1 MSQSTTQ
8 LPTTVHPLA
17 HSLAHSERPRGSRS
31 AWCGTLACIVTLAL
45 GALGCG
51 GDIEARMAEV
61 RALQDVGQFT
71 ASIEELREILA
82 VAPDL
87 PEATYRLGVAL
98 VQTGEPS
105 RAVWALEKAAE
116 SNEYAIPASLLLASA
131 HFGAQNFEAT
141 VDAVD
146 RVLELDPE
154 RLAALRMR
162 AKANLGAGRLDEA
175 MRDTE
180 RLLETYPD
188 DYAVHVLYAT
198 LLADLG
204 RIEEAKEAH
213 DRVKELA
220 LASEDTAISHRG
232 CLAPAIFA
240 RDKLNDMDKAEELF
254 EDCIER
260 FPTNAFVASEVMKFY
275 DRIRKHEKATE
286 LIRQAVEQA
295 PENLSMRSH
304 LAMRLRNMGEVEEAE
319 QVLLEAAESFRS
331 AGAWNLLAGFY
342 RQQGESAKAL
352 EALEKM
358 ADLAGGGTDQLR
370 FTQADVLIDVGELD
384 RAEEIARSLE
394 EPIYAKL
401 LRGRIALERGDPKG
415 ALELFD
421 QGIRAWPNNAG
432 ARFLAGLAAR
442 ALGDRARAI
451 SELREAVRVDNSA
464 TSAAELLARI
474 HFELGDYAEAIR
486 YARLAARRRGAEL
499 PGIYVVAARALVE
512 LRKYDEARMTLENLS
527 RMSGQESLATIEL
540 ASVESAASGPAA
552 GVRTIEES
560 GLDLGDPQN
569 ADLLRAYADH
579 RIAEGKAELA
589 LERID
594 AALAR
599 HPSEAAYHEMRGLVL
614 TRLDR
619 DQEAHSAFEKSAE
632 LDPQHAGAYAGLA
645 TLAARGNE
653 IERAVELFDQAAGLA
668 PDKSSYAYAAA
679 QLSLATGAAEGAEK
693 RLREVVSRFPGH
705 AGARNDLAWILA
717 EKGEELD
724 WALALAEEAQRMDPS
739 PDVLDTLGWVH
750 FRRGEMSAAVG
761 ALEQAVEARADSPS
775 IRYRLGVALN
785 RAGDPERAREMLEE
799 AIAVGSFPEAAD
811 ARRELAELE
820 KP

>member
-1 MSQSTTQ
+1 
-8 LPTTVHPLA
+8 
-17 HSLAHSERPRGSRS
+17 
-31 AWCGTLACIVTLAL
+31 VTLAL

-87 PEATYRLGVAL
+87 PEATYRLGIAL

-105 RAVWALEKAAE
+105 RAVWALEKASE
-116 SNEYAIPASLLLASA
+116 SNEYAIPASMLLASA
-131 HFGAQNFEAT
+131 HFASQNFEAT
-141 VDAVD
+141 VAAAD

-162 AKANLGAGRLDEA
+162 AKGNLGAGRLDEA

-180 RLLETYPD
+180 RLLETDPD
-188 DYAVHVLYAT
+188 DYAVYVLYAT
-198 LLADLG
+198 LLGDLG
-204 RIEEAKEAH
+204 RMEEAKEAH

-220 LASEDTAISHRG
+220 LASEDAAISHRG
-232 CLAPAIFA
+232 CLAPAMFA
-240 RDKLNDMDKAEELF
+240 RDQLEDMDKAEEF
-254 EDCIER
+254 YDDCVER
-260 FPTNAFVASEVMKFY
+260 FPANGFVAAEAMKFY
-275 DRIRKHEKATE
+275 DQIGKPEKATE

-304 LAMRLRNMGEVEEAE
+304 LATRLRNQGDVEGAE
-319 QVLLEAAESFRS
+319 QVLLEAVESFRS
-331 AGAWNLLAGFY
+331 AGAWNLLANFY
-342 RQQGESAKAL
+342 RQEGDAAKAL
-352 EALEKM
+352 EAIEKV
-358 ADLAGGGTDQLR
+358 AELGGGGSDQLR

-384 RAEEIARSLE
+384 RAEEIADSLD

-401 LRGRIALERGDPKG
+401 LRGRIALERGDPKR

-432 ARFLAGLAAR
+432 ARYLAGIAAR
-442 ALGDRARAI
+442 SLGDRERAI

-464 TSAAELLARI
+464 TPAADLLARI
-474 HFELGDYAEAIR
+474 HFEQGDYAEAVR
-486 YARLAARRRGAEL
+486 YSKVAAKRTGAKL
-499 PGIYVVAARALVE
+499 PGIFVVAARALTE
-512 LRKYDEARMTLENLS
+512 LRQYDEARVTLMGLF
-527 RMSGQESLATIEL
+527 RMSGQQGLAVIEL
-540 ASVESAASGPAA
+540 ASVENAASGPAA
-552 GVRTIEES
+552 AVRAIEES
-560 GLDLGDPQN
+560 GIDLDDPQN
-569 ADLLRAYADH
+569 ADVLRAYADH
-579 RIAEGKAELA
+579 RIAADQAEQA

-594 AALAR
+594 AATAR
-599 HPSEAAYHEMRGLVL
+599 NPDEATYHEMRGLLL

-619 DQEAHSAFEKSAE
+619 DQEAQAAFEKSIE
-632 LDPQHAGAYAGLA
+632 LDPQHARAYAGLA
-645 TLAARGNE
+645 TLAARAKDYG
-653 IERAVELFDQAAGLA
+653 RAVELFDEAAGLDPETSA
-668 PDKSSYAYAAA
+668 YAYAAA
-679 QLSLATGAAEGAEK
+679 QLSLAGGDEAGAEQ
-693 RLREVVSRFPGH
+693 RLRDVVMRFPGH

-724 WALALAEEAQRMDPS
+724 WALALAEEAQRLDPS

-785 RAGDPERAREMLEE
+785 KAGDPERAREMLEE
-799 AIAVGSFPEAAD
+799 AIAAGSFPEAAD
-811 ARRELAELE
+811 ARRELAQLE
-820 KP
+820 KQ